1 MPSNT
6 RYHRQP
12 SAKRTRPRLPE
23 TGRPAE
29 LMQRPVR
36 GSGDRKK
43 PALLTNC
50 ITSVPAKVGSV
61 ATRRAG
67 SSYGADFPP
76 RNALR
81 FSTQPRHGCQDSAHK
96 QGDIEAQ
103 LNRWSISRTGEGI
116 VSLSDGLA
124 ATEGYLT

>member
-6 RYHRQP
+6 RSHRQL
-12 SAKRTRPRLPE
+12 SAKGTRSRLPE

-50 ITSVPAKVGSV
+50 IVSVPAKVAALQPGEP
-61 ATRRAG
+61 
-67 SSYGADFPP
+67 DP
-76 RNALR
+76 RC
-81 FSTQPRHGCQDSAHK
+81 STQPRHGRQDSAHK

-103 LNRWSISRTGEGI
+103 LE
-116 VSLSDGLA
+116 
-124 ATEGYLT
+124 